1 MNNKVEAAQGA
12 NVFSALVGKIMS
24 ILKLD
29 DAGKL
34 EKFFAGEVKTIKN
47 GIKAIE
53 MNKQTA
59 ALQHEMALSEVDSQI
74 EDAEEALADSY
85 TAVTVEEINSNDAMK
100 SFSAKYWDNIDAK
113 ELKLQSLKDD
123 RKAKVEAYDKALEA
137 RNNNIAKQEARIAAI
152 S

>member
-1 MNNKVEAAQGA
+1 MSKVESAQGA
-12 NVFSALVGKIMS
+12 SVFGALVTKIMS

-34 EKFFAGEVKTIKN
+34 DKFFAGEIKAIKN

-59 ALQHEMALSEVDSQI
+59 ALQYEMALSEIDSKI
-74 EDAEEALADSY
+74 EDAEEALKDAY
-85 TAVTVEEINSNDAMK
+85 TAVTMDDINSNDAMK
-100 SFSAKYWDNIDAK
+100 SFSVKYWRNIEDKEASLDA
-113 ELKLQSLKDD
+113 LKLN
-123 RKAKVEAYDKALEA
+123 RKRIVEDYEKALEE
-137 RNNNIAKQEARIAAI
+137 RNTKIAKQEARIAAI

>member
-1 MNNKVEAAQGA
+1 MSNQGATQGA

-34 EKFFAGEVKTIKN
+34 SKFFEGEVKSIKN

-59 ALQHEMALSEVDSQI
+59 ALQHEMALSEIDNQI
-74 EDAEEALADSY
+74 EDAEEALKDAY
-85 TAVTVEEINSNDAMK
+85 TAVTIDDINNNDAMK
-100 SFSAKYWDNIDAK
+100 DFSPKYWGNIEAK
-113 ELKLQSLKDD
+113 EFRLQSLKDH
-123 RKAKVEAYDKALEA
+123 RKAKVEAYDKALED
-137 RNNNIAKQEARIAAI
+137 RNNKIAKQEARIAAI

>member
-1 MNNKVEAAQGA
+1 MSSKKAAQGA

-34 EKFFAGEVKTIKN
+34 SKFFEGEVRSIKN

-59 ALQHEMALSEVDSQI
+59 ALQHEMALSEIDSQI
-74 EDAEEALADSY
+74 EDAEEALKDAY
-85 TAVTVEEINSNDAMK
+85 TAVTVEEISSNDAMK
-100 SFSAKYWDNIDAK
+100 SFSPKYWGNIEAK
-113 ELKLQSLKDD
+113 ENGLAYLKTKREDTVKTYDEVLKS
-123 RKAKVEAYDKALEA
+123 
-137 RNNNIAKQEARIAAI
+137 RNEKITKQEARIAAI

>member
-1 MNNKVEAAQGA
+1 MSKVEAAQGA
-12 NVFSALVGKIMS
+12 NVFSALVSKIMS

-34 EKFFAGEVKTIKN
+34 SKFFEGEVKSIKN

-59 ALQHEMALSEVDSQI
+59 ALQHEMALSEIDSQI
-74 EDAEEALADSY
+74 EDAEEALRDAY
-85 TAVTVEEINSNDAMK
+85 TAVTVDDINNNDAMK
-100 SFSAKYWDNIDAK
+100 AFSPKYWGNIEAK
-113 ELKLQSLKDD
+113 ENNLAFL
-123 RKAKVEAYDKALEA
+123 KAKREDAVKAYDEVLKS
-137 RNNNIAKQEARIAAI
+137 RNEKITKQEARIAAI

>member
-1 MNNKVEAAQGA
+1 MSKVEAAQGA

-34 EKFFAGEVKTIKN
+34 SKFFEGEVKSIKN

-59 ALQHEMALSEVDSQI
+59 ALQHEMALSEIDSQI
-74 EDAEEALADSY
+74 EDAEEALRDAY
-85 TAVTVEEINSNDAMK
+85 TAVTVDDINNNDAVK
-100 SFSAKYWDNIDAK
+100 AFSPKYWGNIEAK
-113 ELKLQSLKDD
+113 EDRLQRLKDD
-123 RKAKVEAYDKALEA
+123 RKARIEAYDKELEK
-137 RNNNIAKQEARIAAI
+137 RNEKITKQEARIAAI

>member
-1 MNNKVEAAQGA
+1 MSKVEEAQGA

-59 ALQHEMALSEVDSQI
+59 ELQHEMALSEVDSQI
-74 EDAEEALADSY
+74 EDAEEALSDSY

-100 SFSAKYWDNIDAK
+100 SFSAKYWDNIEAK
-113 ELKLQSLKDD
+113 ERKLQSLKDD
-123 RKAKVEAYDKALEA
+123 RKAKVEAYNKALES

>member
-34 EKFFAGEVKTIKN
+34 SKFFEGEVKSIKN

-100 SFSAKYWDNIDAK
+100 SFSAKYWDNIDVK
-113 ELKLQSLKDD
+113 ERKLQSLKDD
-123 RKAKVEAYDKALEA
+123 RNARVEAYDKALEA

>member
-1 MNNKVEAAQGA
+1 MSKVEAAQGA

-34 EKFFAGEVKTIKN
+34 SKFFEGEVKSIKN

-100 SFSAKYWDNIDAK
+100 SFSTKYWDNIEAK
-113 ELKLQSLKDD
+113 ERKLQSLKDD
-123 RKAKVEAYDKALEA
+123 RKARVEAYDKALEA

>member
-1 MNNKVEAAQGA
+1 MNNKGEAAQGA

-34 EKFFAGEVKTIKN
+34 EKFFTGEVKTIKN

-100 SFSAKYWDNIDAK
+100 SFSTKYWDNIEAK
-113 ELKLQSLKDD
+113 ESKLQSLKDD
-123 RKAKVEAYDKALEA
+123 RKARIEAYDKELEK
-137 RNNNIAKQEARIAAI
+137 RNEKIAKQEARIAAI

>member
-34 EKFFAGEVKTIKN
+34 EKFFTGEVKTIKN

-100 SFSAKYWDNIDAK
+100 SFSTKYWDNIEAK
-113 ELKLQSLKDD
+113 ERKLQSLKDD
-123 RKAKVEAYDKALEA
+123 RKARVEAYDKALEA

>member
-1 MNNKVEAAQGA
+1 MAKVEAAQGA

-59 ALQHEMALSEVDSQI
+59 ALQHEMALSEIDSQI
-74 EDAEEALADSY
+74 EDAEEALSDAY

-100 SFSAKYWDNIDAK
+100 SFSEKYWKNIEAK
-113 ELKLQSLKDD
+113 EHKLQSLKDG
-123 RKAKVEAYDKALEA
+123 RKAIIEAYDKTLEA
-137 RNNNIAKQEARIAAI
+137 RNANIAKQEARIAAI

>member
-1 MNNKVEAAQGA
+1 MSKVEADQGA
-12 NVFSALVGKIMS
+12 NVFSALVSKIMS

-34 EKFFAGEVKTIKN
+34 SKFFEGEVKSIKN
-47 GIKAIE
+47 VIKAIE

-59 ALQHEMALSEVDSQI
+59 ALQHEMALSEIDNQI
-74 EDAEEALADSY
+74 EDAEEALSDAY

-100 SFSAKYWDNIDAK
+100 SFSIKYWDNIEAK
-113 ELKLQSLKDD
+113 EHKLQSLKDD
-123 RKAKVEAYDKALEA
+123 RKARIEAYDKTLEA

>member
-1 MNNKVEAAQGA
+1 MSKVEAAQGA
-12 NVFSALVGKIMS
+12 NVFSALVSKIMS

-34 EKFFAGEVKTIKN
+34 SKFFEGEVKSIKN

-59 ALQHEMALSEVDSQI
+59 ALQHEMALSEIDSQI
-74 EDAEEALADSY
+74 EDAEEALKDAY
-85 TAVTVEEINSNDAMK
+85 TAVTVDDINNNDAMK
-100 SFSAKYWDNIDAK
+100 AFSPKYWGNIEAK
-113 ELKLQSLKDD
+113 EDRLKRLKDD
-123 RKAKVEAYDKALEA
+123 RKARIEAYDKELEK
-137 RNNNIAKQEARIAAI
+137 RNEKITKQEARIAAI

>member
-12 NVFSALVGKIMS
+12 NVFSALVSKIMS

-34 EKFFAGEVKTIKN
+34 SKFFEGEVKSIKN

-100 SFSAKYWDNIDAK
+100 SFSAKYWGNIEHK
-113 ELKLQSLKDD
+113 ERALQSLKDD
-123 RKAKVEAYDKALEA
+123 RKARVEAYDKALEA

>member
-1 MNNKVEAAQGA
+1 MSKVEAAQGA
-12 NVFSALVGKIMS
+12 NVFSALVSKIMS

-34 EKFFAGEVKTIKN
+34 SKFFEGEVKSIKN

-59 ALQHEMALSEVDSQI
+59 ALQHEMALSEIDSKI
-74 EDAEEALADSY
+74 EDAEEALKDAY
-85 TAVTVEEINSNDAMK
+85 TAVTVDDINNNDAMK
-100 SFSAKYWDNIDAK
+100 AFSPKYWGNIEAK
-113 ELKLQSLKDD
+113 EDRLQRLKDD
-123 RKAKVEAYDKALEA
+123 RKARIEAYDKELEK
-137 RNNNIAKQEARIAAI
+137 RNEKITKQEARIAAI

>member
-1 MNNKVEAAQGA
+1 MSKVEAAQGA
-12 NVFSALVGKIMS
+12 GVFSVLVSKIMS

-59 ALQHEMALSEVDSQI
+59 ALQHEMALSEIDSQI

-100 SFSAKYWDNIDAK
+100 SFSSKYWDNIEAK
-113 ELKLQSLKDD
+113 ERKLQSLKDD
-123 RKAKVEAYDKALEA
+123 RKAKVEAYDKALEE
-137 RNNNIAKQEARIAAI
+137 RNAKIAKQEARIAAI

>member
-1 MNNKVEAAQGA
+1 MSKVEAAQGA
-12 NVFSALVGKIMS
+12 NVFSALVSKIMS

-34 EKFFAGEVKTIKN
+34 SKFFEGEVKSIKN

-59 ALQHEMALSEVDSQI
+59 ALQHEMALSEIDSQI
-74 EDAEEALADSY
+74 EDAEEALKDAY
-85 TAVTVEEINSNDAMK
+85 TAVTVDDINNNDAMK
-100 SFSAKYWDNIDAK
+100 AFSPKYWGNIEAK
-113 ELKLQSLKDD
+113 EDRLQRLKDD
-123 RKAKVEAYDKALEA
+123 RKARIEAYDKELEK
-137 RNNNIAKQEARIAAI
+137 RNEKITKQEARIAAI

>member
-12 NVFSALVGKIMS
+12 NVFSALVSKIMS

-34 EKFFAGEVKTIKN
+34 SKFFEGEVKSIKN
-47 GIKAIE
+47 SIKAIE

-59 ALQHEMALSEVDSQI
+59 ALQHEMALSEIDSQI
-74 EDAEEALADSY
+74 EDAEEALKDAY
-85 TAVTVEEINSNDAMK
+85 TAVTVDDINNNDAMK
-100 SFSAKYWDNIDAK
+100 AFSPKYWGNIEAK
-113 ELKLQSLKDD
+113 EDRLQRLKDD
-123 RKAKVEAYDKALEA
+123 RKARIEAYDKELEK
-137 RNNNIAKQEARIAAI
+137 RNEKITKQEARIAAI

>member
-12 NVFSALVGKIMS
+12 NVFSALVSKIMS

-34 EKFFAGEVKTIKN
+34 SKFFEGEVKSIKN

-59 ALQHEMALSEVDSQI
+59 ALQHEMALSEIDSQI
-74 EDAEEALADSY
+74 EDAEEALKDAY
-85 TAVTVEEINSNDAMK
+85 TAVTVEDINSNDAMK
-100 SFSAKYWDNIDAK
+100 SFSSKYWGNIEAK
-113 ELKLQSLKDD
+113 EELLERLKTKRKDT
-123 RKAKVEAYDKALEA
+123 VEAYDKELEK
-137 RNNNIAKQEARIAAI
+137 RNNKIAKQEARIAAI